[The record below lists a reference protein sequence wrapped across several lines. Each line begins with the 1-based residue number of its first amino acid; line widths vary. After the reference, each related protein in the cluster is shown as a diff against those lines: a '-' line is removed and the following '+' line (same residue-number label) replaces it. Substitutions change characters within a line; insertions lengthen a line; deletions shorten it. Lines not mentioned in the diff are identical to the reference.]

1 MDAGISS
8 GVSSMLTQQKVGDAV
23 GIQVT
28 RKAMDIE
35 ASNAMALVNGAS
47 EAAPNK
53 RATEGN
59 LGRNIDVTA

>member
-53 RATEGN
+53 TATEGN